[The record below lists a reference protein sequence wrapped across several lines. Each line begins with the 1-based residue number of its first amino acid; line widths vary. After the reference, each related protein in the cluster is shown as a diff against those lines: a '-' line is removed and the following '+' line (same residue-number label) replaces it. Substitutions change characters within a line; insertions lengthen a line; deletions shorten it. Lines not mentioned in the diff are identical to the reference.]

1 MTAGVAHAPLT
12 HRALWALA
20 VPAMLANLSGPLI
33 GVVDTAVVGQIP
45 SAAHIGAVAIASLIF
60 SFVFWTFGFLRMG
73 TTGLTAQAVGA
84 RDETEVAASLGRA
97 LLIAV
102 AVGLGIVAL
111 QWPIREMAF
120 GLLQASDE
128 VETLAR
134 GYFDIRVWGAPLA
147 LATYAL
153 FGWLIGI
160 GRTGLA
166 LVMQLTLNVTSVV
179 LDLVLA
185 LWLGW
190 GVRGVATGA
199 LTAEVVA
206 ALVGGWLAFRQLRRR
221 GALVPL
227 ATLFDA
233 AKLRRTFALNV
244 DIMIRTLAFLGIF
257 LWFTATGAAYGDAT
271 LAANAL
277 LMTCASVIIAYL
289 DGIAFATEAFVG
301 RAIGAAHRAGLL
313 AAARL
318 TTYWA
323 AALAL
328 VSSLAFYA
336 LGPSVIDF
344 LTVDPQAR
352 AAAREFLPWAAAVPV
367 LGVWAFQL
375 DGVFIGATRTADMRR
390 AALAAFA
397 LYLLAW
403 WLLRPLG
410 NHGLWAAMVFGY
422 AARAV
427 TLLRYYP
434 ALVRSVPA

>member
-1 MTAGVAHAPLT
+1 MTRDLGSSLIT

-60 SFVFWTFGFLRMG
+60 SMVFWTFGFLRMG

-84 RDETEVAASLGRA
+84 GDETEVAASLGRA

-102 AVGLGIVAL
+102 AVGLGIVVL
-111 QWPIREMAF
+111 QWPIREIAF

-147 LATYAL
+147 LATYAI

-160 GRTGLA
+160 GRTGFA
-166 LVMQLTLNVTSVV
+166 LVMQITLNVTSVV

-199 LTAEVVA
+199 LTAEIVA
-206 ALVGGWLAFRQLRRR
+206 ALVGGWLAFRQFRQR
-221 GALVPL
+221 GAHVSL

-233 AKLRRTFALNV
+233 AKLKRTFALNV

-301 RAIGAAHRAGLL
+301 RAIGAAHRAGML

-323 AALAL
+323 VALAL
-328 VSSLAFYA
+328 ASSLAFYA
-336 LGPSVIDF
+336 LGPWIIDF
-344 LTVDPQAR
+344 LTVDPVAR
-352 AAAREFLPWAAAVPV
+352 VAAREYLPWAAAVPA

-375 DGVFIGATRTADMRR
+375 DGVFIGATRTADMRN
-390 AALAAFA
+390 AALVAFA

-410 NHGLWAAMVFGY
+410 NHGLWAAMAFGY
-422 AARAV
+422 AARAA